1 MKEEKMPSGEIVLE
15 GRFAKWFDNFWYH
28 YKWVTIG
35 IAALVI
41 VLVICIA
48 QACTREKKDIMIVY
62 AGHRSISVAEQQQ
75 LNELFSTL
83 LPEDLDQNGE
93 SVAHLSMYQIFSEEQ
108 IKEIES
114 KKDENGK
121 PLRVDREHNTSQ
133 YSTYSSY
140 LQTGES
146 SIYLLDPW
154 LYEELLRSGGVR
166 PLSEVFSEIPKGAI
180 DEYGIRL
187 GDTELYENYDVLKF
201 LPEDTVLCL
210 MQPLVMGK
218 SSKEKNYNFEVET
231 FRAISNYRKE
241 D

>member
-1 MKEEKMPSGEIVLE
+1 MNEEKKPSGEIVVE

-35 IAALVI
+35 VAALVI
-41 VLVICIA
+41 VFTICIA
-48 QACTREKKDIMIVY
+48 QACSREKKDVMIVY
-62 AGHRSISVAEQQQ
+62 AGHCSVSSSQQQQ
-75 LNELFSTL
+75 LNDLMSLL
-83 LPEDLDQNGE
+83 LPDDLDKNGDC
-93 SVAHLSMYQIFSEEQ
+93 VASLSMYQIFSEEQ
-108 IKEIES
+108 IKLIES
-114 KKDENGK
+114 QKDENGK
-121 PLRVDREHNTSQ
+121 PLRVDREHNTNQ

-154 LYEELLRSGGVR
+154 LYEELLRSGGLR
-166 PLSEVFSEIPKGAI
+166 PLSEVFSETPQGAI

-187 GDTELYENYDVLKF
+187 GDTEVYENYDVLKF

-210 MQPLVMGK
+210 MQPLVMGR
-218 SSKEKNYNFEVET
+218 SSKEKTYEFEVDT
-231 FRAISNYRKE
+231 FRAIVNYRKE

>member
-1 MKEEKMPSGEIVLE
+1 MNEERKPSGEIVLE
-15 GRFAKWFDNFWYH
+15 GRFLKWFDNFWYH

-41 VLVICIA
+41 VLTICIV
-48 QACTREKKDIMIVY
+48 QSCSRQKKDIMIVY
-62 AGHRSISVAEQQQ
+62 AGHCSITTSEQNQ
-75 LNELFSTL
+75 LNDLFSRL

-93 SVAHLSMYQIFSEEQ
+93 AVANLSMYQIFSEEQ
-108 IKEIES
+108 IRLIES
-114 KKDENGK
+114 QKDENGK
-121 PLRVDREHNTSQ
+121 PLQVDREHNTNQ

-154 LYEELLRSGGVR
+154 LYEELLHGGGLR
-166 PLSEVFSEIPKGAI
+166 PLSEVFSEIPQGAI

-187 GDTELYENYDVLKF
+187 GDTELYEAYDVLKV

-218 SSKEKNYNFEVET
+218 SSKEKSYEFEVET
-231 FRAISNYRKE
+231 FRALVNYKKE